1 MDTRADISLSDTNTS
16 GKESK
21 KVGIK
26 SAFLLKV
33 LNFRGLRKIF
43 LKLLGIKGESNSRT
57 IVTKG

>member
-1 MDTRADISLSDTNTS
+1 MDTRADFSLSDTNTS

-33 LNFRGLRKIF
+33 LNFRGLRKKI
-43 LKLLGIKGESNSRT
+43 LKLLGINGGSLSERS
-57 IVTKG
+57 